1 MTDQQTPTI
10 LIVDDEPDNF
20 EVVEI
25 LLFKDGYHLHYV
37 SSGREAIAQIET
49 IDPDLILLD
58 VMMPEMDG
66 IETCEHL
73 KAHPTGQHIPV
84 LMLTALSQ
92 KEDLARCL
100 AAGADDFLS
109 KPVNGLELRAR
120 VKSMLRIKQQYDY
133 LQDLLQIREDLTS
146 AIVHDLRNPLTTVVM
161 SSEILK
167 MTPLN
172 ERQMK
177 HAQRIVESAQ
187 RLRTMIDNIL
197 LLARLQSNQV
207 SLECQ
212 SLDLGSLVDQVV
224 TEFETIAA
232 LRKIHL
238 AYQAVRDLPR
248 SWLDESL
255 IRRVIENLLSNAI
268 KFSPE
273 NSTITLAVTH
283 PTADYL
289 RLCVCDQGPGISD
302 DLKPRVFDR
311 YEIGQSHKNIS
322 QTGLGLT
329 FCKLVV
335 DAHGGA
341 IFVQD
346 HDPHGAC
353 LIVDFPLPTEPS
365 LTPAA
370 IASP

>member
-1 MTDQQTPTI
+1 MTDQQAPTI

-37 SSGREAIAQIET
+37 SSGREAIAQLDI
-49 IDPDLILLD
+49 INPDLILLD

-66 IETCEHL
+66 IETCERL
-73 KAHPTGQHIPV
+73 KAHPTGQHIPI

-92 KEDLARCL
+92 KEDLARGL

-120 VKSMLRIKQQYDY
+120 VTSMLRIKHQYDY
-133 LQDLLQIREDLTS
+133 LQDLLQMREDLTS

-207 SLECQ
+207 SLECE
-212 SLDLGSLVDQVV
+212 SLDLRSLVRQVV
-224 TEFETIAA
+224 TEFETVAA
-232 LRKIHL
+232 LRKIQL
-238 AYQAVRDLPR
+238 VYDSAGDLPP
-248 SWLDESL
+248 SWLDEGL

-268 KFSPE
+268 KFSPD
-273 NSTITLAVTH
+273 NSTITLALTLS
-283 PTADYL
+283 TADSL
-289 RLCVCDQGPGISD
+289 RLSVCDQGPGISD
-302 DLKPRVFDR
+302 DLKQRVFDR

-341 IFVQD
+341 IAIQD
-346 HDPHGAC
+346 HDPQGAC
-353 LIVDFPLPTEPS
+353 LIVDFPLTADQPLAPV
-365 LTPAA
+365 A
-370 IASP
+370 IG